1 MESVMSQ
8 NNNESLMDKIL
19 SCCGN
24 TSEEW
29 TRGDAIGLTVCFV
42 IAIIGLLVALPLRL
56 SEMQSYSTQNQDSI
70 VVEEA
75 MTK

>member
-1 MESVMSQ
+1 MNQ

-29 TRGDAIGLTVCFV
+29 TRGDTIGFTVCLV
-42 IAIIGLLVALPLRL
+42 IAIISLLGALPLRM
-56 SEMQSYSTQNQDSI
+56 SEMPSYSTQDQNSI
-70 VVEEA
+70 VVEEDP
-75 MTK
+75 TK

>member
-1 MESVMSQ
+1 MNQ
-8 NNNESLMDKIL
+8 NNESLMDKIL

-29 TRGDAIGLTVCFV
+29 TRGDTIGFTVCLV
-42 IAIIGLLVALPLRL
+42 IAIISLLGALPSRM
-56 SEMQSYSTQNQDSI
+56 SEMQSYSNQSQDSV

-75 MTK
+75 LTK

>member
-1 MESVMSQ
+1 MNQ

-29 TRGDAIGLTVCFV
+29 TRGDTIGFTVCLV
-42 IAIIGLLVALPLRL
+42 LAIICLLGALPLRMY
-56 SEMQSYSTQNQDSI
+56 EGPSYSIQDHGNI
-70 VVEEA
+70 VVEEGL
-75 MTK
+75 TK

>member
-1 MESVMSQ
+1 MNQ

-29 TRGDAIGLTVCFV
+29 TRGDTIGFTVCLV
-42 IAIIGLLVALPLRL
+42 IALISLLGALPLRM
-56 SEMQSYSTQNQDSI
+56 SEMPSYSIQDQGSI

>member
-1 MESVMSQ
+1 MNQ

-29 TRGDAIGLTVCFV
+29 TRGDTIGFTVCLV
-42 IAIIGLLVALPLRL
+42 IAIISLLGALPLRM
-56 SEMQSYSTQNQDSI
+56 SEMPSYSTQDQDSI
-70 VVEEA
+70 VVEEDL
-75 MTK
+75 TK

>member
-1 MESVMSQ
+1 MNQ

-29 TRGDAIGLTVCFV
+29 TRGDTIGFTVCLV
-42 IAIIGLLVALPLRL
+42 IAIISLLGALPLRM
-56 SEMQSYSTQNQDSI
+56 SEMPSYSTQDQGSI

-75 MTK
+75 LTT

>member
-1 MESVMSQ
+1 MNQ

-29 TRGDAIGLTVCFV
+29 TRGDTIGFTVCLV
-42 IAIIGLLVALPLRL
+42 IAIISLLGALPSRM
-56 SEMQSYSTQNQDSI
+56 SEMPSYSIQDHGSI

-75 MTK
+75 LTK

>member
-1 MESVMSQ
+1 MNQ

-29 TRGDAIGLTVCFV
+29 TRGDTIGFTVCLV
-42 IAIIGLLVALPLRL
+42 LAIICLLGALPLRM
-56 SEMQSYSTQNQDSI
+56 SEMPSYSIQDQGSI

-75 MTK
+75 LTK

>member
-1 MESVMSQ
+1 MNQ
-8 NNNESLMDKIL
+8 NNESFMDKIL

-29 TRGDAIGLTVCFV
+29 TRGDAIGLTVCFI
-42 IAIIGLLVALPLRL
+42 IAIIGLLVAIPLRM
-56 SEMQSYSTQNQDSI
+56 SEMQSYSNQSQDSV

-75 MTK
+75 LTK

>member
-1 MESVMSQ
+1 MNQ

-29 TRGDAIGLTVCFV
+29 TRGDTIGFTVCLV
-42 IAIIGLLVALPLRL
+42 IAIISLLGALPLRM
-56 SEMQSYSTQNQDSI
+56 SEMPSYSIQDHGSI

-75 MTK
+75 LTK

>member
-1 MESVMSQ
+1 MNQ

-29 TRGDAIGLTVCFV
+29 TRGDTIGFTVCLV
-42 IAIIGLLVALPLRL
+42 LAIICLLGALPLPT
-56 SEMQSYSTQNQDSI
+56 SEVPSYSIQDHGGI
-70 VVEEA
+70 VVEEDF
-75 MTK
+75 TK

>member
-1 MESVMSQ
+1 MNQ

-29 TRGDAIGLTVCFV
+29 TRGDTIGFTVCLV
-42 IAIIGLLVALPLRL
+42 LAIICLLGALPLRV
-56 SEMQSYSTQNQDSI
+56 SEMPSYSLQDQGSI
-70 VVEEA
+70 VVEEGL
-75 MTK
+75 TK

>member
-1 MESVMSQ
+1 MNQ

-29 TRGDAIGLTVCFV
+29 TRGDTIGFTVCLV
-42 IAIIGLLVALPLRL
+42 IAIICLLGALPLRM
-56 SEMQSYSTQNQDSI
+56 SEMPSYSIQDQGSI

-75 MTK
+75 LTK

>member
-1 MESVMSQ
+1 MSQ

-29 TRGDAIGLTVCFV
+29 TRGDAIGLTVCLV
-42 IAIIGLLVALPLRL
+42 IAIIGMLIVLPIRM
-56 SEMQSYSTQNQDSI
+56 SEIQSYSNQSQDSI
-70 VVEEA
+70 VAEEVL
-75 MTK
+75 TK

>member
-1 MESVMSQ
+1 MNQ

-29 TRGDAIGLTVCFV
+29 TRGDTIGFTVCLV
-42 IAIIGLLVALPLRL
+42 IAMICLLGALPSRI
-56 SEMQSYSTQNQDSI
+56 SEMPPYSIQDQNSI
-70 VVEEA
+70 VVEENL
-75 MTK
+75 TK

>member
-1 MESVMSQ
+1 MNQ

-29 TRGDAIGLTVCFV
+29 TRGDTIGFTVCLV
-42 IAIIGLLVALPLRL
+42 LAIICLLGALPLRM
-56 SEMQSYSTQNQDSI
+56 SEVPSYSIQDQGSI
-70 VVEEA
+70 VVEEGL
-75 MTK
+75 TK

>member
-1 MESVMSQ
+1 MNQ

-29 TRGDAIGLTVCFV
+29 TRGDTIGFTVCLV
-42 IAIIGLLVALPLRL
+42 IALISLLGALPLRM
-56 SEMQSYSTQNQDSI
+56 SEMPSYSIHDQGSI

>member
-1 MESVMSQ
+1 MNQ

-29 TRGDAIGLTVCFV
+29 TRGDTIGFTVCLV
-42 IAIIGLLVALPLRL
+42 IAIICLLGALPLRM
-56 SEMQSYSTQNQDSI
+56 SEMPSYSIQDQGSI
-70 VVEEA
+70 VVEEGL
-75 MTK
+75 TK

>member
-1 MESVMSQ
+1 MNQ

-29 TRGDAIGLTVCFV
+29 TRGDTIGFTVCLV
-42 IAIIGLLVALPLRL
+42 IAIISLLGALPLRM
-56 SEMQSYSTQNQDSI
+56 SEMPSYSTQDQNSI
-70 VVEEA
+70 VVEEDFA
-75 MTK
+75 K

>member
-1 MESVMSQ
+1 MNQ

-29 TRGDAIGLTVCFV
+29 TRGDTIGFTVCLV
-42 IAIIGLLVALPLRL
+42 IAIISLLGALPLRM
-56 SEMQSYSTQNQDSI
+56 SEMPSYSNQSQGSI
-70 VVEEA
+70 VVEEDFA
-75 MTK
+75 K

>member
-1 MESVMSQ
+1 MNQ

-29 TRGDAIGLTVCFV
+29 TRGDTIGFTVCLV
-42 IAIIGLLVALPLRL
+42 IAIITLLGALALRMP
-56 SEMQSYSTQNQDSI
+56 SFSIQYHGSI
-70 VVEEA
+70 VVEEDF
-75 MTK
+75 TK